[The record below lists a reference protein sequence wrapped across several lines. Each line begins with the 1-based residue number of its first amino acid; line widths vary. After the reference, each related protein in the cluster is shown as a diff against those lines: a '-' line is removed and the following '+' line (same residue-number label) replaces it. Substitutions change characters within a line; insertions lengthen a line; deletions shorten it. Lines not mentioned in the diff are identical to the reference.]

1 MKAKEG
7 GIDETTH
14 DCQPAA
20 HSAFKADVNVAS
32 DAAIRG
38 GVTFLPFARRE
49 AGTPMVR
56 TLAPHTTSEI
66 QEGHISE
73 DIPYVIPH
81 PKSQD
86 RDACI
91 PTR

>member
-1 MKAKEG
+1 
-7 GIDETTH
+7 
-14 DCQPAA
+14 
-20 HSAFKADVNVAS
+20 
-32 DAAIRG
+32 
-38 GVTFLPFARRE
+38 
-49 AGTPMVR
+49 MVR

-86 RDACI
+86 RDACSVCEQCDFAALAGTASCI
-91 PTR
+91 CVVDALMAVIG